1 MLLKIESVVLD
12 SSQLFVITHMVNDH
26 MTITI
31 ADEPQLI
38 FELKLLGNHTS
49 LNLVATS

>member
-12 SSQLFVITHMVNDH
+12 SSQLFVISHMVNDH

-31 ADEPQLI
+31 VNFRLKVAWEP
-38 FELKLLGNHTS
+38 H
-49 LNLVATS
+49 